1 MEHTADIPTV
11 KRLTRSTSDR
21 WLAGVSGGLGR
32 YFDLNPA
39 IYRIGFV
46 VLTLLGGAGI
56 LVYLAALLVIP
67 EEGKDQSLAAEAL
80 TRRREKPSLLIGVAL
95 VGVAIAVL
103 LARATLWPVTGAGW
117 VLVLL
122 AGLVVLWMARSPGR
136 SSKIVIAVGAVVGL
150 LVAALV
156 TAVVVM
162 FTWFDVSLS
171 DGVGNRTVKPPSP
184 IAIPAD
190 YHLGVGNLTV
200 DLSELGPLT
209 RPTVV
214 HARVGVGELR
224 VIVPATAR
232 VTVVATAK
240 AGDISA
246 LGAHNDG
253 RNTTVRTG
261 SGLLAVDAHIGAGS
275 IDVVRAAG

>member
-1 MEHTADIPTV
+1 MEHTADIHEL
-11 KRLTRSTSDR
+11 KRLSRSTSDR
-21 WLAGVSGGLGR
+21 WLGGVAAGLGR

-67 EEGKDQSLAAEAL
+67 EEDKELSLAAEAL
-80 TRRREKPSLLIGVAL
+80 ARRREKPSLLIGVGL

-122 AGLVVLWMARSPGR
+122 AGLVVLWMARRPGR
-136 SSKIVIAVGAVVGL
+136 SSKIVIAIASLLSL
-150 LVAALV
+150 LVAVLAA
-156 TAVVVM
+156 AVIVM
-162 FTWFDVSLS
+162 FTWFDVSLG
-171 DGVGNRTVKPPSP
+171 DGVGSRTVRPASP
-184 IAIPAD
+184 TAIPTD
-190 YHLGVGNLTV
+190 YHLGVGSLTV
-200 DLSELGPLT
+200 DLTEIGAIAT
-209 RPTVV
+209 PTVV
-214 HARVGVGELR
+214 HARIGVGELR
-224 VIVPATAR
+224 VIVPPTVPVR
-232 VTVVATAK
+232 VDATAK

-246 LGAHNDG
+246 LGAHDDG
-253 RNTTVRTG
+253 RNSSVHTG
-261 SGLLAVDAHIGAGS
+261 SGMLRIEAHIGAGS